1 MHFSHFAIFLN
12 TRMSHLVSHP
22 MMLSPLRNGQVVE
35 NNESSHDKNLIYS
48 MNLKRGLFFDSTGL
62 RPIFWSKMKID
73 SHGLEIKTPEAEV
86 FPDGSIELETFTST
100 HFQSS
105 EPSFISFNA
114 SNGTS
119 DRGDHR
125 KNVDDIQ

>member
-1 MHFSHFAIFLN
+1 
-12 TRMSHLVSHP
+12 
-22 MMLSPLRNGQVVE
+22 
-35 NNESSHDKNLIYS
+35 

-73 SHGLEIKTPEAEV
+73 SHGLEMKTPAAEV

-105 EPSFISFNA
+105 EPSFSSFKV
-114 SNGTS
+114 SNGNS
-119 DRGDHR
+119 DRGR
-125 KNVDDIQ
+125 YSIAGLNGRFPSGRY